1 MDLALLQSK
10 MNYQVQK
17 VQAWLLANK
26 LSVHYVKKSQ
36 YMLVNINPANSPV
49 GKISHEISHFD
60 GDATAKCAT
69 VSKFVIH
76 SFSPRFSKAIR
87 RRISTPFRKLRF
99 HSEIRRRF
107 VVSFHHCFEN
117 FDFTSKFEGGSP
129 SHFDP
134 VSTFIHS
141 RYCFELRRRF
151 AVSFRHC
158 FENFDFNSKFDGGS
172 PSHSD
177 TVSTF
182 LCMQ

>member
-1 MDLALLQSK
+1 MS
-10 MNYQVQK
+10 
-17 VQAWLLANK
+17 
-26 LSVHYVKKSQ
+26 
-36 YMLVNINPANSPV
+36 SPS
-49 GKISHEISHFD
+49 GKNFARNFAISHFD

-129 SHFDP
+129 SHFDT

-141 RYCFELRRRF
+141 RDCFEFRRRL
-151 AVSFRHC
+151 AVSFHRC
-158 FENFDFNSKFDGGS
+158 FENFDFTSKIEGGS
-172 PSHSD
+172 PSHFD
-177 TVSTF
+177 AVSTF
-182 LCMQ
+182 IHSR